1 MILLTSVALLHNHL
15 LVAILL
21 IALGFLGM
29 LLQRNALSMVFS
41 LLLWLQGAGLIC
53 ASYGQSRGS
62 REGNLSF
69 LLIVLFLLPLLSMLT
84 FLIIQRHR
92 TRQTVL
98 PEQETESVA
107 ESPYRIFPD
116 QGTGPGG

>member
-1 MILLTSVALLHNHL
+1 MILLTPVAMLHNNL
-15 LVAILL
+15 LVAVLL

-53 ASYGQSRGS
+53 AAYGQSRGI

-69 LLIVLFLLPLLSMLT
+69 LLIVLFLLSLLSMLS
-84 FLIIQRHR
+84 FLIIKRRR
-92 TRQTVL
+92 TRQPPL
-98 PEQETESVA
+98 PEQEAESVA